1 VKRLVPRKKRAKGGR
16 PAKGK
21 KRAQRAPKTSDSN
34 ARHVAQGPDSNAE
47 QSAYAGES
55 KLRPGL
61 QASIER
67 VVLHEWTIASLDS
80 RLPAVLSTPHMIGL
94 MEIAAAQAIM
104 AELPPGG
111 ISVGTRIEVDH
122 LKAIPAGATVRATA
136 QLAQHDG
143 RFLVFDVE
151 ARSGDH
157 IIGRGRVFR
166 AIVEPKQ
173 FHSTAISRAPS
184 P

>member
-1 VKRLVPRKKRAKGGR
+1 VKRPVPKKKRSKA
-16 PAKGK
+16 AS
-21 KRAQRAPKTSDSN
+21 RAQAVSRAPRVPKTS
-34 ARHVAQGPDSNAE
+34 VLKAE
-47 QSAYAGES
+47 HAAHTDES

-67 VVLHEWTIASLDS
+67 VVLHEWTIASLNS

-104 AELPPGG
+104 AELPPGA

-122 LKAIPAGATVRATA
+122 LKAIPAGVTVRATA
-136 QLAQHDG
+136 QLVRHDG
-143 RFLVFDVE
+143 RFLIFDVE

-166 AIVEPKQ
+166 AIVEPQK
-173 FHSTAISRAPS
+173 FHANATSRAPS

>member
-1 VKRLVPRKKRAKGGR
+1 VKRSVPKKKRTKAARRAEAVSRVPRE
-16 PAKGK
+16 
-21 KRAQRAPKTSDSN
+21 QKTSASKQKH
-34 ARHVAQGPDSNAE
+34 AAH
-47 QSAYAGES
+47 AGES
-55 KLRPGL
+55 KLRTGL

-104 AELPPGG
+104 AELPPGT

-122 LKAIPAGATVRATA
+122 LKAIPAGAPVRATA
-136 QLAQHDG
+136 QLAQHNG

-157 IIGRGRVFR
+157 LIGRGRVFR
-166 AIVEPKQ
+166 AIVEHQK
-173 FHSTAISRAPS
+173 FHANATSRAPS
-184 P
+184 Q

>member
-1 VKRLVPRKKRAKGGR
+1 MKRPVPKKKRRKAALRAK
-16 PAKGK
+16 AAS
-21 KRAQRAPKTSDSN
+21 RASGPPKTSDLK
-34 ARHVAQGPDSNAE
+34 AKHAT
-47 QSAYAGES
+47 YTGES

-104 AELPPGG
+104 AELPPGA

-136 QLAQHDG
+136 QLAKHDG

-151 ARSGDH
+151 ARSGDTV
-157 IIGRGRVFR
+157 IGRGRVFR
-166 AIVEPKQ
+166 AIVEHQK
-173 FHSTAISRAPS
+173 FHANATSRAPS

>member
-1 VKRLVPRKKRAKGGR
+1 VKGSGTKAKQI
-16 PAKGK
+16 A
-21 KRAQRAPKTSDSN
+21 
-34 ARHVAQGPDSNAE
+34 H
-47 QSAYAGES
+47 AGES

-67 VVLHEWTIASLDS
+67 IILHEWTIASLDS

-104 AELPPGG
+104 AELPPGA

-151 ARSGDH
+151 ARSGDNV
-157 IIGRGRVFR
+157 IGRGRVFR
-166 AIVEPKQ
+166 AIVEPQK
-173 FHSTAISRAPS
+173 FHANATSRAARP
-184 P
+184 